1 MQVGKILPPVYF
13 LGALVVAVVLHY
25 VAPFVAVI
33 PTPWH
38 LAGGLLVAAGLA
50 FIVLPARTFQA
61 RDTAIKPFETSS
73 ALVTDGFYAI
83 TRNPMYLGMVLVVI
97 GVATLLRGA
106 APFVVPVLLAVLL
119 QIRFIRFEER
129 ALEQVF
135 GDDYRSYQARVRR
148 WL

>member
-1 MQVGKILPPVYF
+1 MQVGKVLPPVYF
-13 LGALVVAVVLHY
+13 LGALVGAVVLHY
-25 VAPFVAVI
+25 VVPFVAII
-33 PTPWH
+33 PRPWH
-38 LAGGLLVAAGLA
+38 LAGGLLVAVGLA

-61 RDTAIKPFETSS
+61 KGTAIRPFEKSS
-73 ALVTDGFYAI
+73 VLVTDGFYAI

-97 GVATLLRGA
+97 GAATLLRGA

-119 QIRFIRFEER
+119 QSRFIRFEER